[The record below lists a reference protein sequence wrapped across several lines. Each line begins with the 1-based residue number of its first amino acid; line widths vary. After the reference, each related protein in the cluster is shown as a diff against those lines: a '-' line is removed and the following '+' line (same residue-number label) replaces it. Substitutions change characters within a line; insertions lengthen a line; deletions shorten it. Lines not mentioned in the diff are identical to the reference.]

1 MISSLLSVSVNDV
14 LTVINSVFFILGGV
28 AVFMV
33 GMNMMGSNL
42 ENAAGRSM
50 RRLMTKATKN
60 RFIGVGT
67 GAAVTA
73 IVNSSSATTVMI
85 VGFVNVGLMTLTQA
99 ASVIMGANIGT
110 TISAFVWRCL
120 LRAGRFRLRR
130 CSRWLPLSAL

>member
-50 RRLMTKATKN
+50 RRLIDRK
-60 RFIGVGT
+60 
-67 GAAVTA
+67 
-73 IVNSSSATTVMI
+73 
-85 VGFVNVGLMTLTQA
+85 
-99 ASVIMGANIGT
+99 SV
-110 TISAFVWRCL
+110 V
-120 LRAGRFRLRR
+120 
-130 CSRWLPLSAL
+130 